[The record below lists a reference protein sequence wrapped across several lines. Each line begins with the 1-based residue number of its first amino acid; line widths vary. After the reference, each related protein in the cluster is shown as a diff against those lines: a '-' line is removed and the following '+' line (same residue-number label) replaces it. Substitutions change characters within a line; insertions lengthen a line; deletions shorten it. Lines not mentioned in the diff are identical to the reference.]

1 MTKFRLG
8 RFGRCQP
15 VCRPA
20 YHAEAV
26 CGHRAVTTR
35 GAVHCS
41 ELCAWP
47 LQPNIGLGKAVAPD
61 LPYVRQDVPDDS
73 EGPKVGGRFARLAR
87 SRGLLAT
94 PPASKGITAY
104 LPAVYAART
113 RMSRAAVVFGVALAL
128 LLALIASD
136 ASADELTSQRARVKQ
151 QISKTKSELN
161 ESTKTLSA
169 AVVAVDKAQNKLDAA
184 TARLTTTRQELRVAQ
199 TKDAH
204 MATRL
209 QQVRADL
216 AAAVA
221 AVADGQARLDAQQAK
236 AGQVIRDQYQQQTN
250 LLPVAMLVDPD
261 STEDFQTRLQWSTTL
276 FDSAQAEIDRLI
288 VLQRQLNA
296 ARARQAELEAE
307 VAAARREAAANLK
320 IKKGLQAR
328 AAAQEASVARLLRQW
343 KSAEDA
349 AATDVAQDKARYAE
363 LIKERTSVER
373 RIAARIAKAAAERN
387 RAAERAAAER
397 KRTAE
402 RKAAQRS
409 SKHSNR
415 PSPRRSMS
423 SAGHGFSY
431 PVPAHIT
438 SPFGMRFHP
447 VLRYWKLHDGT
458 DFGAACGTPIRAP
471 RAGRVAERY
480 YNAGYGNRLMIDH
493 GYLGGRY
500 VTTGYNHA
508 SRYIVRIGQRVQKG
522 QVIGYVGSTGFST
535 GCHLH
540 LMVWLNGRLRNPM
553 TWF

>member
-1 MTKFRLG
+1 M
-8 RFGRCQP
+8 
-15 VCRPA
+15 
-20 YHAEAV
+20 
-26 CGHRAVTTR
+26 
-35 GAVHCS
+35 
-41 ELCAWP
+41 
-47 LQPNIGLGKAVAPD
+47 APD

-73 EGPKVGGRFARLAR
+73 EAPKAGGRFARLAR
-87 SRGLLAT
+87 SRGLLAI

-113 RMSRAAVVFGVALAL
+113 RMLRSAVVVAVASVLVLAL
-128 LLALIASD
+128 LASH
-136 ASADELTSQRARVKQ
+136 ASADELTTQRARVKQ
-151 QISKTKSELN
+151 QIAKSKSELN

-184 TARLTTTRQELRVAQ
+184 TARLTKTRQELRVAQ

-204 MATRL
+204 LATRL

-221 AVADGQARLDAQQAK
+221 AVAVGQARLDAQQAK
-236 AGQVIRDQYQQQTN
+236 AGQVVRDQYQQQTN
-250 LLPVAMLVDPD
+250 LLPIALLVDPD
-261 STEDFQTRLQWSTTL
+261 SSEDLQTRLQWSTTL
-276 FDSAQAEIDRLI
+276 FDAAQAEIDRLT

-296 ARARQAELEAE
+296 ARARQAELEAK

-320 IKKGLQAR
+320 IKKRLDAR
-328 AAAQEASVARLLRQW
+328 AAAQEATVARLLRQH
-343 KSAEDA
+343 KAAKDA

-373 RIAARIAKAAAERN
+373 RIAARIAKAAAERK

-402 RKAAQRS
+402 RKSAQRS
-409 SKHSNR
+409 RSTAKHSNR
-415 PSPRRSMS
+415 PSPRRSTMS
-423 SAGHGFSY
+423 RAGHGFSY
-431 PVPAHIT
+431 PVAAHIT

-508 SRYIVRIGQRVQKG
+508 SRYIVRVGQRVQKG

>member
-1 MTKFRLG
+1 M
-8 RFGRCQP
+8 
-15 VCRPA
+15 
-20 YHAEAV
+20 
-26 CGHRAVTTR
+26 
-35 GAVHCS
+35 
-41 ELCAWP
+41 
-47 LQPNIGLGKAVAPD
+47 APD

-73 EGPKVGGRFARLAR
+73 EAPKVGGRFARLAR
-87 SRGLLAT
+87 SRGLLAK

-104 LPAVYAART
+104 LPAVYAARNRT
-113 RMSRAAVVFGVALAL
+113 LRSAVVVAVASALSLAL
-128 LLALIASD
+128 LGPQ

-151 QISKTKSELN
+151 EIAKTKSELN

-221 AVADGQARLDAQQAK
+221 AVVAGQARLDAQHAK
-236 AGQVIRDQYQQQTN
+236 AGQVVRDQYQQQTN
-250 LLPVAMLVDPD
+250 LLPIALLVDPD
-261 STEDFQTRLQWSTTL
+261 SSEDLQTRLQWSTTL
-276 FDSAQAEIDRLI
+276 FDSAQAEIDRLTE
-288 VLQRQLNA
+288 LQRQLDA
-296 ARARQAELEAE
+296 ARARQAELEAK

-320 IKKGLQAR
+320 IKKKLEAR
-328 AAAQEASVARLLRQW
+328 AEAQEAIVAQLLTQH
-343 KSAEDA
+343 KTAEDA
-349 AATDVAQDKARYAE
+349 AAADVAQDKARYTE
-363 LIKERTSVER
+363 LIKERASVER
-373 RIAARIAKAAAERN
+373 RIAGRIAKAAAERR

-397 KRTAE
+397 KRTAD
-402 RKAAQRS
+402 RKSTHRS
-409 SKHSNR
+409 RSATKHSNR
-415 PSPRRSMS
+415 ANTRRSSMS
-423 SAGHGFSY
+423 SAGHGFAF

-458 DFGAACGTPIRAP
+458 DFGAGCGTPIRAP

-508 SRYIVRIGQRVQKG
+508 SRYIVRVGQRVQKG